1 MATVTKSDIK
11 GSSLLYAYR
20 DYLKDSGIRRFYV
33 TSGISDTKESVVSAV
48 KTKIGDYHP
57 EINNLPLQSITAT
70 RLGVQRWL
78 VIAKY
83 DRSVTFGLPT
93 GGGILAGSQTA
104 FESLPI
110 YTDLSAFTDGF
121 PNGELLCPDEAA
133 RNDPAKR
140 ASIER
145 KIWQRPVVKY
155 KWPFDLGIHPAFNFR
170 NAPGTLNKTVLLIGS
185 QPHDVGTVR
194 YDGFVSKAR
203 YTRQGVRHTGY
214 HSLTYSGSSAW
225 LAQDLVHIEG
235 DGGWQVIIR
244 DMYYSGS
251 WAAFLT

>member
-1 MATVTKSDIK
+1 MATVSKSDIK
-11 GSSLLYAYR
+11 GSSLSYAYR

-33 TSGISDTKESVVSAV
+33 TSTTSDTKERVISAV
-48 KTKIGDYHP
+48 KTRIGDYHP

-93 GGGILAGSQTA
+93 GGGSLTNSQTA
-104 FESLPI
+104 FESVPI

-121 PNGELLCPDEAA
+121 PDGELLCPDEEN
-133 RNDPAKR
+133 RNNPDKR
-140 ASIER
+140 ASVER

-155 KWPFDLGIHPAFNFR
+155 KWPFDLGIHPALYFR
-170 NAPGTLNKTVLLIGS
+170 NAAGTLNNSTVLIGGQS
-185 QPHDVGTVR
+185 HDAGAVR

-203 YTRQGVRHTGY
+203 YTRLGVRYTGY
-214 HSLTYSGSSAW
+214 HSLTYSGQSAW
-225 LAQDLVHIEG
+225 LAQDLIF
-235 DGGWQVIIR
+235 DGSWQVVIR
-244 DMYYSGS
+244 EMYNTGS
-251 WAAFLT
+251 WSALLT